1 MGVADFFLESGFWRD
16 VVQKGRKP
24 LSKLYISLCLI

>member
-1 MGVADFFLESGFWRD
+1 MSVAEFFWVHPAFRAMLFKKE
-16 VVQKGRKP
+16 KP

>member
-1 MGVADFFLESGFWRD
+1 MSVADFFYESGFWAMLF
-16 VVQKGRKP
+16 KKKP